1 MDKNIFGQKYT
12 PESNVKLIVVDRN
25 D

>member
-12 PESNVKLIVVDRN
+12 PESNVKLIVDRN